1 MIPTMYS
8 VPLQNHVYF
17 VCHWHFQVYTGS
29 YRPKSGVVQSGAD
42 ISTLSANQLVA
53 VQCENCELEPLIARV
68 EGIKQDDVEI
78 VWLEGKYNKSWKV
91 AKHLDPKN
99 RRKKVDWKDVVPKS
113 SIILFDFKL
122 TASNHLRKSTV
133 EHLKKAYLELK
144 QNN

>member
-1 MIPTMYS
+1 M
-8 VPLQNHVYF
+8 YF

-29 YRPKSGVVQSGAD
+29 YRSKSGAVQSGAD

-99 RRKKVDWKDVVPKS
+99 QRKRVDWKDVVPKS

-122 TASNHLRKSTV
+122 TASKHLWKSTL